1 MTNSVSDFRIP
12 SGNAPGRLPSQHNAV
27 APKLATVAPKDT
39 TTPAEFAQT
48 MLNKY
53 DGGNQSINY
62 ANDTKVTQAQESTT
76 NLLTTGYPR
85 GFANARI
92 RLEGLAAATAQMDEE
107 TREGFAAR
115 AKAVI
120 GEPDAQRDAA
130 IQQLKADVI
139 SQLEQTRADPLK
151 RMNAVFNMPTGAGL
165 LGDAGTQRLQQ
176 LRDQYSAF
184 SAPAATAQQRE
195 ASFAQAVKIKT
206 DMQRDILNK
215 AGDVYAATQ
224 KSWNDSAARVNDI
237 LDAAQQYK
245 PDKIK
250 LPKTSD
256 DPDWDDDTRKPAYA
270 KTFPYQS
277 VMEKLLSDDG
287 YSSQERA
294 TSSARQ
300 RPPEQIAQDLL
311 TFQQG
316 MTDRTSSIHRRMQ
329 ALQDQALTTM
339 DKPGE
344 GLSHVEKPQTFE
356 DVANNP
362 PAPDKDYVDNLAK
375 NYGGALKDID
385 GKNREM
391 LREDV
396 PGLADKI
403 LYGVGRVFADLSPI
417 PGADWLATRLLDAE
431 FPDHGGL
438 SRGQVGLI
446 DAGTAIGGLL
456 LGGLGPEGEH
466 LPGVGEHPSST
477 GGALHP
483 EPSASLPAGSVDVFE
498 RNFAG
503 SGSETKDPSPTGSA
517 HQHAPDTPVLP
528 SRYAAQPSGTLQPDP
543 AHAGVLIDSKG
554 QRYIQDHGQSYPVRY
569 DTANQTWRVV
579 QPDKPAEP
587 GVPIERR
594 PDGSWKPHDA
604 VGLRGGGNESRDR
617 HTAVGDEQKAYQIQ
631 QAHQTLAHLQTQL
644 QTVTQDVLSTARRLE
659 EIRGLQTT
667 TEQRKADLLQRKNQT
682 EQESANLIAQ
692 LQQLE
697 STGQPHDPQVD
708 MRIREL
714 RDRRQTIRAELT
726 RFNDDMAKLR
736 GELNTLLPQIH
747 QLNDRRHQY
756 QQMERQLQTQI
767 GVAQFELSQLLH

>member
-1 MTNSVSDFRIP
+1 
-12 SGNAPGRLPSQHNAV
+12 
-27 APKLATVAPKDT
+27 
-39 TTPAEFAQT
+39 
-48 MLNKY
+48 
-53 DGGNQSINY
+53 
-62 ANDTKVTQAQESTT
+62 
-76 NLLTTGYPR
+76 
-85 GFANARI
+85 
-92 RLEGLAAATAQMDEE
+92 MDEE

-120 GEPDAQRDAA
+120 GEPDAQRDAD

-139 SQLEQTRADPLK
+139 SQLKQTRADPLK

-176 LRDQYSAF
+176 LRGQYSAF

-215 AGDVYAATQ
+215 AGDIYAATQ
-224 KSWNDSAARVNDI
+224 KSWNESAARVNDI

-245 PDKIK
+245 PDKIQ

-256 DPDWDDDTRKPAYA
+256 DPDWDDNTRKPAYA

-294 TSSARQ
+294 SSSVRQ
-300 RPPEQIAQDLL
+300 RPPEQVAQDLL

-316 MTDRTSSIHRRMQ
+316 MTDPDSSIHRRMQ

-344 GLSHVEKPQTFE
+344 GLSHVGRPQTYE
-356 DVANNP
+356 DAAKNP
-362 PAPDKDYVDNLAK
+362 PAPDKDYVNNLAK

-385 GKNREM
+385 QKNREM

-403 LYGVGRVFADLSPI
+403 LYGIGRVFADLSPI

-466 LPGVGEHPSST
+466 LAGVGEHPSS
-477 GGALHP
+477 
-483 EPSASLPAGSVDVFE
+483 SLPAGSVDMFE

-503 SGSETKDPSPTGSA
+503 SGSEAKDPSPTGSD
-517 HQHAPDTPVLP
+517 HQHTPDTPVLP
-528 SRYAAQPSGTLQPDP
+528 SRYAAQPSGTLQSDP
-543 AHAGVLIDSKG
+543 AQAGVLIDATG

-579 QPDKPAEP
+579 QRDKPAEP
-587 GVPIERR
+587 GVPVERQ

-604 VGLRGGGNESRDR
+604 VGLRGGGNEFRER
-617 HTAVGDEQKAYQIQ
+617 TTAVGDEQKAYQIQ
-631 QAHQTLAHLQTQL
+631 QAQQTMDHLRTQL
-644 QTVTQDVLSTARRLE
+644 HTVTQDLVSTGRRLE

-667 TEQRKADLLQRKNQT
+667 TEQRKANLLQRKTQT
-682 EQESANLIAQ
+682 EQESANLSAQ

-697 STGQPHDPQVD
+697 STGQPRDAQTE
-708 MRIREL
+708 MRIRDL
-714 RDRRQTIRAELT
+714 IDRRESIKAEVI
-726 RFNDDMAKLR
+726 RFNDDMARLR
-736 GELNTLLPQIH
+736 RELKTLLPQIR
-747 QLNDRRHQY
+747 QLNDQRRQY
-756 QQMERQLQTQI
+756 QEMERQLQMRI